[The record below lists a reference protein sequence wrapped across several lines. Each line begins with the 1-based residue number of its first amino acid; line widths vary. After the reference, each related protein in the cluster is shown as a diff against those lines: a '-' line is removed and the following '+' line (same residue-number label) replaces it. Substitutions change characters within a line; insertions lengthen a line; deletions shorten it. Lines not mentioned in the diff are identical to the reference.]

1 MLTVNVKE
9 TGNENKKED
18 TLTIHGTTIKEQ
30 NGLTTD
36 EFKHKKK
43 KEIKKKLENLTK
55 KVKEDAKNKDWES
68 RLIDIISIVPS
79 GLINIL
85 AEFYMQ
91 DSWKKISVFLV
102 FVIVFIMLLFF
113 LRKLVNNYIR
123 EKKYEILRYE
133 MEIYFS
139 EREKKEG
146 VQKSIDAIEYRI
158 KDQKFQEKQS
168 WDRVE
173 TLLKI
178 WTVMKKGIVLS
189 IFVVGITGLVNL
201 GAAVSGEI
209 NVMNT
214 NTIENSVTEGEDVE
228 VTPILE
234 ETSVPEVT
242 PISEVTSTPEE
253 TPVPEI
259 DETEEAFRYLWN
271 VYLGNLEIYEPKDT
285 KTTLIQAREFCKD
298 WVKAIKDTDSWAY
311 TDMEMYS
318 WNAFSDTFLKEK
330 KLSEN
335 NNVNASI
342 LLELGKSYSN
352 AIDDFLESNNDS
364 NITERTIGLACL
376 RGTDIY
382 MGVLRCKVT
391 RNSIKEECYKNTAI
405 LLREFADAVY
415 ENKKNKKVDKQ
426 QRDEYSAKEFVLY
439 IYSAVCYEKAA
450 KYGDIS
456 WKKEAQKM
464 QNAAKENWEAF
475 KEYVP

>member
-55 KVKEDAKNKDWES
+55 QVKEDAKNKDWES

-285 KTTLIQAREFCKD
+285 KTTLIQAR
-298 WVKAIKDTDSWAY
+298 
-311 TDMEMYS
+311 
-318 WNAFSDTFLKEK
+318 
-330 KLSEN
+330 
-335 NNVNASI
+335 
-342 LLELGKSYSN
+342 
-352 AIDDFLESNNDS
+352 
-364 NITERTIGLACL
+364 
-376 RGTDIY
+376 
-382 MGVLRCKVT
+382 
-391 RNSIKEECYKNTAI
+391 
-405 LLREFADAVY
+405 
-415 ENKKNKKVDKQ
+415 
-426 QRDEYSAKEFVLY
+426 
-439 IYSAVCYEKAA
+439 
-450 KYGDIS
+450 
-456 WKKEAQKM
+456 
-464 QNAAKENWEAF
+464 
-475 KEYVP
+475 